1 MPKVFQ
7 LVYVSQAVD
16 DLSYTDIREILEV
29 SRKNNSTQNITGI
42 LILRDGYFLQVLE
55 GEENSIRKLI
65 EKIRDDDRNYKLQI
79 KIETESDTR
88 FFDNWSMAFL
98 DGDIEAN
105 STVDLIKLFD
115 LCVKAGPHER
125 NLIMGMVKNFR
136 ASAPDFK

>member
-79 KIETESDTR
+79 KIEAESDTR
-88 FFDNWSMAFL
+88 FFDKWSMAFL

>member
-1 MPKVFQ
+1 MPKVFH

-29 SRKNNSTQNITGI
+29 SRKNNSAQNITGI

-55 GEENSIRKLI
+55 GD
-65 EKIRDDDRNYKLQI
+65 EKHIHALVAKIKDDDRNYRLQV
-79 KIETESDTR
+79 KIEAESDTR
-88 FFDNWSMAFL
+88 LFDKWSMAFL